1 MKANKI
7 LIWGGLL
14 TIMHY
19 VDFLLFD
26 RGFPFALLA
35 AAAAGAVCGIECG
48 AKKFGGTAANALLAL
63 ALYVLL
69 IFLTGKLNIYEQIMF
84 PHGMT
89 EDNYMSASNQGA
101 AGLLIMLI
109 LAVNAVSVFFGA
121 VVSYI
126 ARNSDTK
133 EDQR

>member
-1 MKANKI
+1 MKGSKI

-26 RGFPFALLA
+26 KSFPFALLVA
-35 AAAAGAVCGIECG
+35 SAAGAVCGIGCG
-48 AKKFGGTAANALLAL
+48 TKKFGGTAANALLAL
-63 ALYVLL
+63 ALYALL

-89 EDNYMSASNQGA
+89 DENYMSASNQGA

-121 VVSYI
+121 VVSYS
-126 ARNSDTK
+126 AKNADTK